1 MINKETI
8 TNRVTRVM
16 DVLVI
21 NDFAKYGCFD
31 YPTTF
36 EELDGFKLGEVVYDQ
51 RGEIGVVLSFNEKN
65 GTARLNSN
73 GCCDV
78 GKLKKCPK
86 EIAEKE
92 VCKMDVIR
100 I

>member
-1 MINKETI
+1 MKTVIL
-8 TNRVTRVM
+8 M
-16 DVLVI
+16 DTLII

-31 YPTTF
+31 YPTTS

-51 RGEIGVVLSFNEKN
+51 CGEIGVVLSFNEKN

-86 EIAEKE
+86 EIAKKE
-92 VCKMDVIR
+92 VRKMDVIR

>member
-1 MINKETI
+1 MKTVIL
-8 TNRVTRVM
+8 M
-16 DVLVI
+16 DTLII
-21 NDFAKYGCFD
+21 NDYAKYDSFD
-31 YPTTF
+31 YPTIP

-51 RGEIGVVLSFNEKN
+51 CGEIGVVLSFNEKN

-86 EIAEKE
+86 EIAKKE

>member
-1 MINKETI
+1 MQNMIRLI
-8 TNRVTRVM
+8 IRQ
-16 DVLVI
+16 
-21 NDFAKYGCFD
+21 
-31 YPTTF
+31 YPKNY
-36 EELDGFKLGEVVYDQ
+36 GFKLGEVVYDQ
-51 RGEIGVVLSFNEKN
+51 CGEIGVVLSFNEKN

-86 EIAEKE
+86 EIAKKE